1 MGPEARAAKPV
12 EQRATT
18 TCKVCS
24 TESRRVVQVRLL
36 APDTTSPIT
45 HRIEVSILR
54 AWLAAVAFSIF
65 LLVTVAAICVPA
77 LIVAAR
83 SGTKFSQG
91 GNGSER
97 KFEKCT
103 DGDTSRHPVNQG
115 QGSMLCPGG

>member
-1 MGPEARAAKPV
+1 MG
-12 EQRATT
+12 Q
-18 TCKVCS
+18 
-24 TESRRVVQVRLL
+24 
-36 APDTTSPIT
+36 DTSSPIN

-103 DGDTSRHPVNQG
+103 DGDTSRHPGNQW
-115 QGSMLCPGG
+115 QGSMVSPGVWPALASWAP